1 MAEIIEPIIQPL
13 GIVGTAAPYYPNDY
27 TYDIAIAGLPFFLAA
42 SQNYPYKRETA
53 PYRRTQ
59 IDQTREPGEQSLLG
73 WWLRSQS
80 SFHLGSGVKYQEP
93 TQGDSV
99 GYRFYRSAGADP
111 WQVGKV
117 NVLRGTTLVYPTTG
131 NTPIILGAVQPDGT
145 NIVLVADGAAL
156 KILPESFVSGGTP
169 ASVTWGGT
177 AAILA
182 MAQDGT
188 NYYVTDGTSI
198 YKGPLDNTTPGV
210 SVYTFATPVT
220 SVKLAWVKQRLM
232 AAAGTQII
240 EIVGTT
246 GTVVYTNPVST
257 WKWTGIAEGPNS
269 IYFSGYCGTASNII
283 RLNLDTNGA
292 LPTLTNAI
300 IAAELPGGEFIT
312 GIASYV
318 GRYIA
323 IGTNLGVRIGTIDSG
338 YYTNGAITYGPLS
351 VITNGYD
358 PIYDRTIVGSSV
370 TDFSFYDRF
379 VYATVTNYIQN
390 HDGTTSSGLVCLD
403 LSRDLGGGMFA
414 WATDL
419 RLDNPDGETFSNA
432 TVFASDNIGV
442 SDRKALSTSEGIY
455 FENVAVLTNHAYL
468 ETGQIRY
475 LTVEDKH
482 FKLIKP
488 RIIHPMT
495 GNIELYSI
503 LPNGTMRS
511 IMTVTNS
518 VDPTQ
523 DIAVGLNQPQES
535 IGFRFEFYRDETNN
549 TKASTFTGYQLKSLP
564 AVKRVRLLTIPL
576 MNYDFEE
583 DRYNAITGYEGRAW
597 DRISQLETIESN
609 GDYVLVQDYTTGES
623 VQAVIESLQFVR
635 MTPPERRYK
644 GFGGILYVTARTV

>member
-1 MAEIIEPIIQPL
+1 MPEIVEPIIEPIGL
-13 GIVGTAAPYYPNDY
+13 VGANPPYYPSDY
-27 TYDIAIAGLPFFLAA
+27 TYDIAIAGLPFYLAA

-53 PYRRTQ
+53 PYKRTQ

-93 TQGDSV
+93 TQGDTV
-99 GYRFYRSAGADP
+99 GFRFYRSAGVDA
-111 WQVGKV
+111 WQVGKATSLRKTDL
-117 NVLRGTTLVYPTTG
+117 VLDTTSA
-131 NTPIILGAVQPDGT
+131 TPMMMGAVQPDGT
-145 NIVLVADGAAL
+145 NVVFVADNGYL
-156 KILPESFVSGGTP
+156 YILPEDFQYGDTP
-169 ASVTWGGT
+169 TTVTWGGT
-177 AAILA
+177 GDILA
-182 MAQDGT
+182 MAQDGE
-188 NYYVTDGTSI
+188 NYYVTDGTDI
-198 YKGPLDNTTPGV
+198 YKGSLDGTGTGA
-210 SVYTFATPVT
+210 SWYTFPSPVT
-220 SVKLAWVKQRLM
+220 NVILAWVKQRLM
-232 AAAGTQII
+232 AAADTDLI
-240 EIVGTT
+240 EIVGGT
-246 GTVVYTNPVST
+246 GTVVYTNPVDT

-283 RLNLDTNGA
+283 RLNLDTNGT

-300 IAAELPGGEFIT
+300 IAAELPGGEYIT
-312 GIASYV
+312 SLASYV

-358 PIYDRTIVGSSV
+358 QIYDRTITGSNV
-370 TDFSFYDRF
+370 TGFSFYDRF

-390 HDGTTSSGLVCLD
+390 HDGTLSSGLVCLD

-419 RLDNPDGETFSNA
+419 RLDNAEANAWSTA
-432 TVFASDNIGV
+432 TVLSSDNIGV
-442 SDRKALSTSEGIY
+442 TDRKAIATSEGIY
-455 FENVAVLTNHAYL
+455 FEDPAVLTNHAYL

-488 RIIHPMT
+488 RLIHPMT
-495 GNIELYSI
+495 GNVELYSI
-503 LPNGTMRS
+503 LPNGTMTS
-511 IMTVTNS
+511 IMIVTNA

-523 DIAVGLNQPQES
+523 DINVGVNSPQES
-535 IGFRFEFYRDETNN
+535 IGFRFEFYRDALDN

-564 AVKRVRLLTIPL
+564 AVRRVRQLTIPL
-576 MNYDFEE
+576 MNFDFEE
-583 DRYNAITGYEGRAW
+583 DRYNAVQGYEGRAW
-597 DRISQLETIESN
+597 DRISQLESIESN
-609 GDYVLVQDYTTGES
+609 GDYVLIQDYTTGEA
-623 VQAVIESLQFVR
+623 VQAVIETLQFVR